1 MCSRLCAVVCGI
13 CSEGLYV
20 KFEGFPEE
28 MLITNED
35 DWQWGS
41 HSRKPPASAN
51 RR

>member
-1 MCSRLCAVVCGI
+1 MVSQ
-13 CSEGLYV
+13 
-20 KFEGFPEE
+20 GFPEE

-41 HSRKPPASAN
+41 HSRKPAAGP